1 MDIVEF
7 QKRWIMR
14 YINPVF
20 FYLPFQSC
28 EAKPVSFNIKVVL
41 WNTYNPV
48 DKTYKDRLTEKG
60 RLINRPC
67 DYYKIL
73 ITYLGDLAKEDK
85 ERREELVYCSRSLN
99 NGGQKESYDEGILCI
114 NQMADG
120 TPLKPGRYR
129 AHIFATYGIGAP
141 AKQGDKNYYQ
151 EFDFYPAK
159 DNGKTYLVHV
169 NWHLVELKTYTG
181 NPTFTWEHNKGP
193 YQLGET
199 PKTFEY
205 GNVSGTFVNHPPF
218 TTPETL
224 HRPEEDQEYEVRKTF
239 LNWNCKLSNCQTHQI
254 MNDTFNKHQLA
265 KVPLQEQPISYNKQF
280 VFAIYCGLGLTP
292 GYAYEYTPKFSIA
305 TSRCCFDM
313 SQSYSQA
320 LWGGV
325 VSNDL
330 VRGKAY
336 GWKGTKGT
344 LNVSLEEHKGG
355 FQLKD
360 GIGAEDVVVRTPEY
374 TSGGYIDL
382 NLSYEYWNNFLPGPD
397 PKGSFLDPN
406 RLDGSDYKNIT
417 LTNGNLPSVYLSFN
431 VERSQEMLYGEAGLG
446 AINTNLNAYY
456 ETETSYS
463 GYRKTD
469 FMGEKAVVPIGGDYQ
484 SFKNG
489 IMACRDGSPP
499 KSAKFVNA
507 YEEICFGTPD
517 DYAIDIEYF
526 DTYNMNLFYL
536 DSKNGY
542 YTRAELA
549 DYLIDVENFKPWFD
563 EELELGEDDNNPKY
577 QFTFEDS
584 DWGRYE
590 LRRQKSETSPE
601 NPILFY
607 LYDEQAWK
615 GCTGYALCDFLPAEL
630 PYPDL
635 SIYQP
640 VQKETVSEN

>member
-28 EAKPVSFNIKVVL
+28 EVKPVSFNIKVVL

-73 ITYLGDLAKEDK
+73 ITYLGDMAKDDK
-85 ERREELVYCSRSLN
+85 DRREELVYCSRSLN

-129 AHIFATYGIGAP
+129 AHIFATFGIGAP

-169 NWHLVELKTYTG
+169 NWHLVALKTYTG
-181 NPTFTWEHNKGP
+181 NPTHIWTYNMKNHN
-193 YQLGET
+193 LGKT
-199 PKTFEY
+199 PDSY
-205 GNVSGTFVNHPPF
+205 MVGVNW
-218 TTPETL
+218 TTVHESPLDDPVTGEPVIKDTYL
-224 HRPEEDQEYEVRKTF
+224 KSLKCQ
-239 LNWNCKLSNCQTHQI
+239 LSNCQTHQI
-254 MNDTFNKHQLA
+254 LKDTFSNEELS
-265 KVPLQEQPISYNKQF
+265 KVPFQEEPISYWKKF
-280 VFAIYCGLGLTP
+280 
-292 GYAYEYTPKFSIA
+292 GYFLYTESGFGTSSRWIYTPQFSIA
-305 TSRCCFDM
+305 SSRCCFEV
-313 SQSYSQA
+313 SQSYAWA
-320 LWGGV
+320 LFGSITGILPWQSG
-325 VSNDL
+325 
-330 VRGKAY
+330 Y
-336 GWKGTKGT
+336 GWRGCKGT
-344 LNVSLEEHKGG
+344 LKVELKEVKGG
-355 FQLKD
+355 FSLKD
-360 GIGAEDVVVRTPEY
+360 PITSEDY
-374 TSGGYIDL
+374 TQELADGKKISMPYQ
-382 NLSYEYWNNFLPGPD
+382 YWNNFLPGLDPD
-397 PKGSFLDPN
+397 GNPLDPN
-406 RLDGSDYKNIT
+406 RLDGSDYKNVE
-417 LTNGNLPSVYLSFN
+417 LSSGRLPSVYLSFE
-431 VERSQEMLYGEAGLG
+431 VERSQEELCGGILG
-446 AINTNLNAYY
+446 GQSFESHPELNV
-456 ETETSYS
+456 SYS

-469 FMGEKAVVPIGGDYQ
+469 FMGQKAVIPIGGDYQ

-499 KSAKFVNA
+499 QSAKFVNA

-563 EELELGEDDNNPKY
+563 ELLELGEDDNNPKY
-577 QFTFEDS
+577 QFTFEGS
-584 DWGRYE
+584 DWGKYE

-615 GCTGYALCDFLPAEL
+615 NCTGYALCDFLPAEL